1 MYDDHLHL
9 YNITL
14 HMKYP
19 KRNHVKNLMKSI
31 SVFLSHINNLANLI
45 HFAL

>member
-1 MYDDHLHL
+1 MKLLENYNIYVYNDHLQL

-19 KRNHVKNLMKSI
+19 RRNHVKMSLK
-31 SVFLSHINNLANLI
+31 VFFVSHQ
-45 HFAL
+45 